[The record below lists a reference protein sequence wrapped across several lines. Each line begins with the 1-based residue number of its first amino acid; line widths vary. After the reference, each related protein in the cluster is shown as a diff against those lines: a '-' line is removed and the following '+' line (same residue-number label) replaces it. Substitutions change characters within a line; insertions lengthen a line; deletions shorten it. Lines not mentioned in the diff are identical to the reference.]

1 VNETSTWDVFLAQH
15 PDAHILQTREWGELK
30 SRFGWAAQPVVEGK
44 AGALILFRRLPFGFS
59 LAYLPRG
66 PVPATTESLALLLP
80 RLDLIARQR
89 RAVAMIVEPDMPES
103 TTPRDGLSR
112 LGLTPSRLT
121 VQPPRTI
128 TMDLGGSEEETL
140 ARMKQ
145 KTRYNINLARRHG
158 VLVRDSNDTD
168 AFCALMRETTTRDG
182 FAAHTPAYYRAVY
195 DLFEARGRVRL
206 SFAEHEG
213 RPLAALMAFA
223 VGARS
228 WYFYGAS
235 SSERRDV
242 MAPYL
247 VQWEAMRWA
256 KSLGCK
262 TYDLWGVPDFDEAA
276 LERGF
281 ATRTDGLWGVYRFK
295 RGFGGRVERT
305 VGAWQ
310 RVYAPAIH
318 RAMMLVLR
326 LRRAEAL

>member
-1 VNETSTWDVFLAQH
+1 MNETSTWDVFLAQH
-15 PDAHILQTREWGELK
+15 PEAHILQTREWGELK
-30 SRFGWAAQPVVEGK
+30 SRFGWTAQPVVEGK

-66 PVPATTESLALLLP
+66 PVPATTESLALLMP
-80 RLDLIARQR
+80 RLDRLARQR
-89 RAVAMIVEPDMPES
+89 RAVVMIVEPDLPEHTPTPES
-103 TTPRDGLSR
+103 LSP

-128 TMDLGGSEEETL
+128 TVDLGGTEEEIL

-168 AFCALMRETTTRDG
+168 AFYALLQETTSRDG
-182 FAAHTPAYYRAVY
+182 FAAHAPAYYRAAY
-195 DLFEARGRVRL
+195 DLFDARGGVRL
-206 SFAEHEG
+206 LFAEHEG
-213 RPLAALMAFA
+213 RPLAGLMAFA
-223 VGARS
+223 VGARA

-235 SSERRDV
+235 SSERREV

-256 KSLGCK
+256 KSLRCRS
-262 TYDLWGVPDFDEAA
+262 YDLWGVPDFDEAA

-281 ATRTDGLWGVYRFK
+281 ASRADGLWGVYRFK

-305 VGAWQ
+305 VGSWQ
-310 RVYAPAIH
+310 RVYAPAVY
-318 RAMMLVLR
+318 RSMTLMLR